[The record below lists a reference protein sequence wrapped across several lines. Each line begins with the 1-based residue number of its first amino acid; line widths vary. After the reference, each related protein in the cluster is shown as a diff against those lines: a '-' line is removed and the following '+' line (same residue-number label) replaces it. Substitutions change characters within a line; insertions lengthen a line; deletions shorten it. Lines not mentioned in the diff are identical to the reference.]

1 MKESTLIHFKLDF
14 LSVTRRFTFF
24 IINFGGR
31 VTEWLE
37 CWTCNQVP
45 PGPPA
50 GFVLGS
56 PKFKSTLVNSQ
67 LARLLPVG
75 ILKHNHCV
83 LFE

>member
-1 MKESTLIHFKLDF
+1 MA
-14 LSVTRRFTFF
+14 
-24 IINFGGR
+24 
-31 VTEWLE
+31 EWLE

-56 PKFKSTLVNSQ
+56 PKFKSTLVNS
-67 LARLLPVG
+67 LLVRLLPVG